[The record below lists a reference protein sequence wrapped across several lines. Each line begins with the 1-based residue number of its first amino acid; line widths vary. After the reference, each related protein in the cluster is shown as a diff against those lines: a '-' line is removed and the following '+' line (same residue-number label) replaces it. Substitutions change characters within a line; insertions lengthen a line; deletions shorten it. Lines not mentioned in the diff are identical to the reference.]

1 MFMSKIL
8 IHDVTLRDGNHAI
21 SHKMTAHQIAVY
33 ASAANAAGI
42 PTVEVGH
49 GNGIGASSLQVGES
63 AIDDEAMLREA
74 KKNLTRSK
82 LAVHVIPGF
91 ATINKDLKKALDLGV
106 DVVRVAAHCTEADLT
121 QRHINFVRDR
131 GKEVYGVLMMSHMA
145 SKETLVEEAQK
156 MESYGAEGV
165 IIFDS
170 AGAYVPDEVSERIS
184 LLAGSLTIPV
194 GFHAH
199 NNLGLAIAN
208 SIAAAQAGATI
219 IDGSAR
225 GFGAGAGNAQIEAV
239 VAVLEKLGYSTGI
252 DLYKILDAS
261 EIAETDL
268 MKEIPRIRSLSI
280 ISGLSGV
287 FSAFSKPVERI
298 SKEYNVDPR
307 DVFFELGRRQVV
319 AGQEDMIIE
328 VASELSAKR
337 GGQKP

>member
-1 MFMSKIL
+1 MSKIL

-184 LLAGSLTIPV
+184 LLAGSLNIPV

>member
-1 MFMSKIL
+1 
-8 IHDVTLRDGNHAI
+8 
-21 SHKMTAHQIAVY
+21 
-33 ASAANAAGI
+33 
-42 PTVEVGH
+42 
-49 GNGIGASSLQVGES
+49 
-63 AIDDEAMLREA
+63 
-74 KKNLTRSK
+74 
-82 LAVHVIPGF
+82 
-91 ATINKDLKKALDLGV
+91 
-106 DVVRVAAHCTEADLT
+106 
-121 QRHINFVRDR
+121 
-131 GKEVYGVLMMSHMA
+131 MMSHMA

-165 IIFDS
+165 ILFDS

-184 LLAGSLTIPV
+184 LLVSSLNIPV

-337 GGQKP
+337 GGKKP